1 MTSQNKRPYFK
12 YNIEQLEQLAEQNK
26 NNSEIL
32 ELIVTELECRSTKRA
47 MKLLEQA
54 NNYRLEM
61 KNTVALKE
69 QAIGKDSDAQH
80 FSETIKNN
88 TQKTEQTTLTS
99 SRKQASKVIKDQ
111 ITPERSKANSNN
123 VENKD
128 TTERGNQSHRTAE
141 HTKELQ
147 TYAQLAEIKKINE
160 QVNSHRI
167 DRDNDPLSILSS
179 WVALEAL
186 APQTY
191 KKPEDLANGE
201 RGNIINLAHS
211 DLPWL
216 QEQKS
221 KPNNKLYYQVSLGS
235 LSMAKAIEEL
245 VKVFGQDEEQNQRN
259 IERAVIGSLLVDKN
273 GVLLEEN
280 GIAISSFAW
289 ALPLTLKK
297 QLNGLSQW
305 RQVERIILEHLQTLL
320 RQTDDQGQ
328 PIAITQPIINQ
339 AFYWLMS
346 QFELPDHLVQAP
358 KYIIRIYHYFKA
370 KSPPELPLLNSFY
383 FNDLFNISQQVKNST
398 ANKGV
403 KAYLGLTETKKTNDL
418 LTNHSLLEKVLAP
431 SNISLSR
438 WPSPGGHP
446 LVTLQQA
453 AVNLARMEL
462 KDNSGIIAV
471 NGPPGTGKTTLL
483 RDIVASAVFD
493 RALAMCA
500 FEAPEKA
507 FTPAGIKIAAGP
519 KAFYHVYQLD
529 PSLKGHEVLVASS
542 NNKAVENISKELP
555 SCKAIGY
562 SVDEFNYFNAISDHV
577 YNSQTN
583 DDSLAQNNTLPLNE
597 TWGMIAAVLGNNK
610 NRAAF
615 QKTFWWDDEYGFRL
629 YLKAAKGDVVI
640 KEIKDAQGNIVER
653 KMPEIVSIEQPPTT
667 SQQAASLWQTTK
679 AKFLTLKSE
688 VETELQALEQLRQT
702 CLNKQRVIL
711 EINEQHICQQKHQQT
726 KADLESQLALQQ
738 TEYQSHKALYEQFQH
753 IENASKQE
761 QPGFFARFFRTSSW
775 KEWSYKHKELQQ
787 TVKSRK
793 NLVISAQ
800 AVIEQLL
807 SEIKTLE
814 QKNAVLQQTRVKL
827 QNDMERFS
835 HYIESYRSKL
845 GNRLIEDNTFFADHQ
860 GYNLSS
866 PWLPNELHK
875 KREQLFMLAM
885 DLHKAFINA
894 SAQKILHNLSV
905 FMTAGVLKEQEKKQF
920 LADLWSTLFLVVP
933 VISTTFASFERMM
946 GDLNQDSIGWLL
958 IDEAG
963 QAAPQ
968 SAVGAIARAKR
979 TIVVGDPL
987 QIPPVTSIP
996 LRLNE
1001 EICRFFRVNKSLW
1014 SAPEASVQIL
1024 ADRVSNYQST
1034 FRSDTGGRYVGIP
1047 LLVHRRCRE
1056 PMFSISNNI
1065 AYDGQM
1071 VYAAGQH
1078 QPGSVGNVLG
1088 PSCWF
1093 NFDGQADT
1101 KWCPDEG
1108 KIVIELLNKI
1118 ADQGISEPDLFIIT
1132 PFRIVANELRN
1143 CLRKEK
1149 ALFSK
1154 LNIDLNQWL
1163 TDRIGTIH
1171 TVQGR
1176 EADSVILVLGAPE
1189 NKQNGA
1195 RHWAAGTPNIINVAA
1210 SRAKQNFYVIGSY
1223 ASWSGIGYCRVM
1235 AQHLPVKKYSLVN
1248 H

>member
-1 MTSQNKRPYFK
+1 MTYQHKRPYFK
-12 YNIEQLEQLAEQNK
+12 YNIEQLEQVAEQNK
-26 NNSEIL
+26 NHPEIL
-32 ELIVTELECRSTKRA
+32 DLIVNELECRSSKRA
-47 MKLLEQA
+47 MALLEKT
-54 NNYRLEM
+54 NNYRLET
-61 KNTVALKE
+61 KNSIPSKE
-69 QAIGKDSDAQH
+69 QATSKDSDVQH
-80 FSETIKNN
+80 FSATIKNN
-88 TQKTEQTTLTS
+88 TQITEQTTHVS
-99 SRKQASKVIKDQ
+99 SIKQASKVTDAQ
-111 ITPERSKANSNN
+111 ITLEGPKVNRN
-123 VENKD
+123 VEDRYMTK
-128 TTERGNQSHRTAE
+128 TVNQYNRIVE
-141 HTKELQ
+141 HTLEPQ

-167 DRDNDPLSILSS
+167 DKENDPQSILAS
-179 WVALEAL
+179 WIALEAL

-191 KKPEDLANGE
+191 KKPEDLANGKRE
-201 RGNIINLAHS
+201 NIINLVHS

-216 QEQKS
+216 HEQKY
-221 KPNNKLYYQVSLGS
+221 KKNHKLYYQVSLGS
-235 LSMAKAIEEL
+235 LSMEKAIEEF
-245 VKVFGQDEEQNQRN
+245 VKVFGQDEELNQRN
-259 IERAVIGSLLVDKN
+259 TELAVIGSLLVDEY

-297 QLNGLSQW
+297 QLNGLGQW
-305 RQVERIILEHLQTLL
+305 SEVERIILKHLQTLL

-328 PIAITQPIINQ
+328 PIALTSSIINQ
-339 AFYWLMS
+339 AFYWLMC
-346 QFELPDHLVQAP
+346 QFELPNNLVQAP
-358 KYIIRIYHYFKA
+358 EYIIRIDHNVKF

-383 FNDLFNISQQVKNST
+383 FNDLLKISRQVDNCT
-398 ANKGV
+398 MNKGI
-403 KAYLGLTETKKTNDL
+403 KSYLGLTETKNTNDL
-418 LTNHSLLEKVLAP
+418 LTNHTLLEKVLAP
-431 SNISLSR
+431 SNMSLSR

-462 KDNSGIIAV
+462 KDNGGIIAV

-500 FEAPEKA
+500 FDVPEKA
-507 FTPAGIKIAAGP
+507 FTPAGVKIAAGP
-519 KAFYHVYQLD
+519 KAFYQVYQLD
-529 PSLKGHEVLVASS
+529 PSLKGHEILVASS

-555 SCKAIGY
+555 SSKAIGY

-583 DDSLAQNNTLPLNE
+583 DDSLAPNTTLPLNE

-615 QKTFWWDDEYGFRL
+615 QKTFWWDKEYGFRL
-629 YLKAAKGDVVI
+629 YLKAAKGDDVAQ
-640 KEIKDAQGNIVER
+640 EIKDAQSNIVER
-653 KMPEIVSIEQPPTT
+653 KIPEIVLIEQPPTT
-667 SQQAASLWQTTK
+667 PQQAASLWQEVKT
-679 AKFLTLKSE
+679 KFLTLKSE
-688 VETELQALEQLRQT
+688 VETELQVLEQLRQT
-702 CLNKQRVIL
+702 CLNKQRI
-711 EINEQHICQQKHQQT
+711 INEIKEQRIFQQKYQQT
-726 KADLESQLALQQ
+726 KVDLESQLTQQQ
-738 TEYQSHKALYEQFQH
+738 TEYQSHKKLYDQFQH
-753 IENASKQE
+753 IEKTSQQE
-761 QPGFFARFFRTSSW
+761 QPGLFSRFFRTSSW

-787 TVKSRK
+787 ELKSRK
-793 NLVISAQ
+793 NLFISAQ
-800 AVIEQLL
+800 AVVEQLL
-807 SEIKTLE
+807 SKIKKLE
-814 QKNAVLQQTRVKL
+814 QENAVRQQTIINL
-827 QNDMERFS
+827 QNNMEQCN

-860 GYNLSS
+860 GYNLCS

-894 SAQKILHNLSV
+894 SARKILHNLSV
-905 FMTAGVLKEQEKKQF
+905 FMTAGALKEQKQF
-920 LADLWSTLFLVVP
+920 LSDLWSTLFLVVP

-963 QAAPQ
+963 QALPQ

-1001 EICRFFRVNKSLW
+1001 EICRFFHVEKPLW
-1014 SAPEASVQIL
+1014 SAPEASVQTL
-1024 ADRVSNYQST
+1024 ADRVSRYQST
-1034 FRSDTGGRYVGIP
+1034 FKNDTGERNVGIP

-1056 PMFSISNNI
+1056 PMFSISNKI

-1093 NFDGQADT
+1093 DLHGKADT

-1118 ADQGISEPDLFIIT
+1118 ANQGITEPDLFIIT
-1132 PFRIVANELRN
+1132 PFRIVASELKK
-1143 CLRKEK
+1143 CLKEEK
-1149 ALFSK
+1149 WLFSK
-1154 LNIDLNQWL
+1154 LNIDVNQWL

-1176 EADSVILVLGAPE
+1176 EAQSVILVLGAPE

-1195 RHWAAGTPNIINVAA
+1195 RHWAADTPNIINVAA
-1210 SRAKQNFYVIGSY
+1210 SRAKQNFYVIGSH
-1223 ASWSGIGYCRVM
+1223 ASWSGVGHCQIM
-1235 AQHLPVKKYSLVN
+1235 AQHLPRIKYQQIN

>member
-1 MTSQNKRPYFK
+1 MTSQHKRPYFN
-12 YNIEQLEQLAEQNK
+12 YNIQQLEQLAEQNK

-54 NNYRLEM
+54 NNYRLAN
-61 KNTVALKE
+61 KNMVPLNE
-69 QAIGKDSDAQH
+69 QATGKDSDAQH

-88 TQKTEQTTLTS
+88 TQKTEQTTPAQ
-99 SRKQASKVIKDQ
+99 SRKQASKVTDDQ
-111 ITPERSKANSNN
+111 ITPEGPKVNSN

-128 TTERGNQSHRTAE
+128 TTETINQSHRTGE
-141 HTKELQ
+141 RTQEPQ
-147 TYAQLAEIKKINE
+147 TYAQLAEIKRINE
-160 QVNSHRI
+160 RVNSRRI
-167 DRDNDPLSILSS
+167 DRDNDPVSILSS

-221 KPNNKLYYQVSLGS
+221 KPNYKLYYQVSLGS

-245 VKVFGQDEEQNQRN
+245 VKVFGQDEELNQRN
-259 IERAVIGSLLVDKN
+259 TERAVIGSLLVDKN

-297 QLNGLSQW
+297 QLNGLGQW

-320 RQTDDQGQ
+320 HQTDDQGQ
-328 PIAITQPIINQ
+328 PIPLTQLIINQ
-339 AFYWLMS
+339 AFYWLVS
-346 QFELPDHLVQAP
+346 QFQLPIHLVQAP
-358 KYIIRIYHYFKA
+358 EFVIRTYHYFKA
-370 KSPPELPLLNSFY
+370 KTPPELPLLNSFY
-383 FNDLFNISQQVKNST
+383 FNDLFNISQQVENST

-403 KAYLGLTETKKTNDL
+403 KAYLGLTETKNTNDL
-418 LTNHSLLEKVLAP
+418 LTNHTLLEKVLAP
-431 SNISLSR
+431 GNMSLSR

-462 KDNSGIIAV
+462 KDNGGIIAV

-500 FEAPEKA
+500 FETPVKA
-507 FTPAGIKIAAGP
+507 FTPAGVKIAAGP
-519 KAFYHVYQLD
+519 KAFYQVYRLD

-555 SCKAIGY
+555 SSKAIGY

-577 YNSQTN
+577 YNSQID
-583 DDSLAQNNTLPLNE
+583 DDSLAKNTTLPLNG

-629 YLKAAKGDVVI
+629 YLKAAKGDDVRKV
-640 KEIKDAQGNIVER
+640 IKDAQGNIVER
-653 KMPEIVSIEQPPTT
+653 KIPEIVSIEQPPTT
-667 SQQAASLWQTTK
+667 SQQAANLWQT
-679 AKFLTLKSE
+679 AKTQFLTLKSE

-702 CLNKQRVIL
+702 CLNKQRIIQ
-711 EINEQHICQQKHQQT
+711 EINEQHIFQQKYQQE
-726 KADLESQLALQQ
+726 KADLESQLAQQQ
-738 TEYQSHKALYEQFQH
+738 TEYQSRKALYEQFQH

-761 QPGFFARFFRTSSW
+761 RPGFFARLFRTSSW

-787 TVKSRK
+787 TLKSK
-793 NLVISAQ
+793 KDLFLSAQ
-800 AVIEQLL
+800 VIMEQLL
-807 SEIKTLE
+807 SEKQKLE
-814 QKNAVLQQTRVKL
+814 QKNEILQQTIVKL
-827 QNDMERFS
+827 QNDLQGFN
-835 HYIESYRSKL
+835 HHIESYRRTL
-845 GNRLIEDNTFFADHQ
+845 GSRLIEDNTFFADHQ

-875 KREQLFMLAM
+875 KREQLFMRAM

-894 SAQKILHNLSV
+894 SAQKILHNLSI
-905 FMTAGVLKEQEKKQF
+905 FMMPGALKEQTQKQF

-946 GDLNQDSIGWLL
+946 GDLNQDAIGWLL

-1001 EICRFFRVNKSLW
+1001 EICRFFLVNKSLW

-1024 ADRVSNYQST
+1024 ADRVSRYQST
-1034 FRSDTGGRYVGIP
+1034 FKSDTGRRNVGIP

-1056 PMFSISNNI
+1056 PMFSISNDI

-1078 QPGSVGNVLG
+1078 QPGSVGNILG
-1088 PSCWF
+1088 LSCWF
-1093 NFDGQADT
+1093 NYDGQADT

-1149 ALFSK
+1149 TLFTK

-1210 SRAKQNFYVIGSY
+1210 SRAKQNFYVIGCY